1 MKPKTEILV
10 MLLASVLA
18 SIVLRFYFSGERR
31 FEEAA
36 FGELTVRYQAMDRSG
51 RLLHTVNQAPEEVS
65 RMVELAKSGKPNI
78 LILGNSQ
85 THSINQKREGEVNYP
100 ELLSRMRPGQN
111 ILTNSLP
118 NGNLQEMLAI
128 AAWWLEKAEFRQVV
142 VPVFMDD
149 LREDG
154 LRPEFLRAVV
164 EDGFQFKEAGTVQSK
179 INADLDVLRK
189 PKETAVQGGKKEERP
204 TPQDVVEGFLN
215 EKLDARSETWRN
227 RPNARGDMFMTL
239 YQWRNT
245 LFGITASTKRKMI
258 PTRYR
263 LNMDALDALLKI
275 CRSRGVGVLVY
286 IPPIRTD
293 VEVPYDLKEYSDFK
307 SQVKKAATDNGA
319 VFADLDSQVP
329 GNLWGMKASTTSGG
343 GPELDYMHF
352 QGEGHRLLAEAL
364 EPLILDKP

>member
-1 MKPKTEILV
+1 MKPKTEILL

-36 FGELTVRYQAMDRSG
+36 LGELSVVYQSVDQTG
-51 RLLHTVNQAPEEVS
+51 RIIHTINQTPEEIAQMAEV
-65 RMVELAKSGKPNI
+65 AKSGKPNI

-85 THSINQKREGEVNYP
+85 THAINQKREGEVNYP

-128 AAWWLEKAEFRQVV
+128 AAWWMEKAEFRQVL

-154 LRPEFLRAVV
+154 LRPKFLRAVV
-164 EDGFQFKEAGTVQSK
+164 EDGFLFKETGPVQSK
-179 INADLDVLRK
+179 LNADLELLRK
-189 PKETAVQGGKKEERP
+189 PMETAVQGGKKEERP
-204 TPQDVVEGFLN
+204 TPQDLVEGLLN
-215 EKLDARSETWRN
+215 EKLDARSEIWRN

-263 LNMDALDALLKI
+263 QNMDALDALLKT

-307 SQVKKAATDNGA
+307 SQVKKAAADNGA
-319 VFADLDSQVP
+319 AFADLESLVP
-329 GNLWGMKASTTSGG
+329 GALWGMKASTTSGG
-343 GPELDYMHF
+343 KPELDYMHF
-352 QGEGHRLLAEAL
+352 QGEGHRLLAQAL